1 MQVKSKSGRMFDL
14 PDEEEAKRIHVAAL
28 SDPDAQPLTD
38 EQLAQL
44 RPLSKFK
51 RSPGRPKAAMTKER
65 VNIRLSPEVAT
76 YFRATGR
83 GWQTRVD
90 EILKEYVDAHR

>member
-1 MQVKSKSGRMFDL
+1 MQAKSKSGRVFDL
-14 PDEEEAKRIHVAAL
+14 PDGEEAKRIHAAAL
-28 SDPDAQPLTD
+28 ADPDAQPMTD

-44 RPLSKFK
+44 RPLSEFK
-51 RSPGRPKAAMTKER
+51 RSPGRPKAAVTKER
-65 VNIRLSPEVAT
+65 VNIRLSPEVAA

-90 EILKEYVDAHR
+90 KILKEYVEAHR

>member
-14 PDEEEAKRIHVAAL
+14 LDKEEAKRIHVAAL
-28 SDPDAQPLTD
+28 SDTDAQPMKD

-44 RPLSKFK
+44 RPLSEFK
-51 RSPGRPKAAMTKER
+51 RFPDHSMATKKP
-65 VNIRLSPEVAT
+65 VTIPLSPEVAA

-90 EILKEYVDAHR
+90 NILKEYVEAHR